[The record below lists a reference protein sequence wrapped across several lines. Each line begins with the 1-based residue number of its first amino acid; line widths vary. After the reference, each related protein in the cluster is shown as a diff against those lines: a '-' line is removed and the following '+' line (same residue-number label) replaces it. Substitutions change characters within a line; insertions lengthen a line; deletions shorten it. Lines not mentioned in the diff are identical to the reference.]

1 MNKEELVQSVAQ
13 QTCTTKKT
21 VQAVI
26 DSVIE
31 TVESTVKN
39 GGTVTLVGF
48 GTFSAK
54 ARNART
60 CRNPQTG
67 EEIHVDAKTV
77 PAFKAGKKFKELV
90 NA

>member
-13 QTCTTKKT
+13 QTCTPKKT
-21 VQAVI
+21 VYAVL

-31 TVESTVKN
+31 AVETTVKD
-39 GGTVTLVGF
+39 GGVVTLVGF

-54 ARNART
+54 ERSART
-60 CRNPQTG
+60 YRNPQTG
-67 EEIHVDAKTV
+67 EAVEVDAKTV

-90 NA
+90 NV